1 MATAARERAVS
12 SQAVLDQPLMAL
24 QALPGVWNKEQA
36 GIGQIAQWVE
46 DRLVALGEVHPS
58 IKAYAGEL
66 QAARKPYQPQSLF
79 DVARAFSRRVP
90 LGRLV
95 EIEPAVRPYLASLL
109 VAAVDKAGE
118 VLRVPMSLKLE

>member
-1 MATAARERAVS
+1 M
-12 SQAVLDQPLMAL
+12 
-24 QALPGVWNKEQA
+24 
-36 GIGQIAQWVE
+36 
-46 DRLVALGEVHPS
+46 ALGEVHPS

-66 QAARKPYQPQSLF
+66 QAARKPHQPQSLF

-109 VAAVDKAGE
+109 VAAVDKAGK
-118 VLRVPMSLKLE
+118 VLRVPMSLKLEQVTQEDFENHLLQLAAANYPHYGMLTSMSRNASKSAK

>member
-1 MATAARERAVS
+1 M
-12 SQAVLDQPLMAL
+12 
-24 QALPGVWNKEQA
+24 
-36 GIGQIAQWVE
+36 E
-46 DRLVALGEVHPS
+46 DILVALGEVHPS

-109 VAAVDKAGE
+109 VAAVDKAGK
-118 VLRVPMSLKLE
+118 VLRVPMSLKLEQVTQEDFENHLLQLTAANYPYYGMLTSMSRNASKSAE

>member
-1 MATAARERAVS
+1 M
-12 SQAVLDQPLMAL
+12 
-24 QALPGVWNKEQA
+24 
-36 GIGQIAQWVE
+36 E

-109 VAAVDKAGE
+109 VEASGQGRQSSACPNEFEAGAGH
-118 VLRVPMSLKLE
+118 SGGF